1 MLFRLGSHT
10 GNRYNQLYINPDLYF
25 VMFNKP
31 RKISSTALLILI
43 ATIGYLSIFMLLLN
57 RIIETTGIQYSF
69 ILVSV
74 SLILIIISCF
84 ITWGIFNLNLNSSS
98 HFWLFFLLFGIYLL
112 ISYFIF
118 KQTTAHLIGFSL
130 SLLTKTYIFLL
141 VFQIVIGIP
150 TAFHLLNRLF
160 VKLKKSNEEIE
171 IRKIELENLKNQLSP
186 HFLFNHL
193 NNIYATIMID
203 KEIALDYTHK
213 FSDMMRFYHNMIGLD
228 FIPLND
234 ELNYIEN
241 YLALEKYKMGDR
253 LRLSFVKHIDELKYQ
268 IPPFLLTPFIETAI
282 ERSQG
287 LGALPYIEIILT
299 IQNGTLKL
307 DVINSIPEKPGKVKK
322 QILLDKLKSQLQFL
336 YPDRFTL
343 KSVKINNMEQ
353 STLEFPL

>member
-1 MLFRLGSHT
+1 MNS
-10 GNRYNQLYINPDLYF
+10 NR
-25 VMFNKP
+25 
-31 RKISSTALLILI
+31 SS
-43 ATIGYLSIFMLLLN
+43 FF
-57 RIIETTGIQYSF
+57 GITY
-69 ILVSV
+69 
-74 SLILIIISCF
+74 
-84 ITWGIFNLNLNSSS
+84 
-98 HFWLFFLLFGIYLL
+98 LLFGIYFL
-112 ISYFIF
+112 IAFFSLRQII
-118 KQTTAHLIGFSL
+118 AHLMGFPP
-130 SLLTKTYIFLL
+130 LLVTYIYLFIL

-150 TAFHLLNRLF
+150 AAYYYLNSLF
-160 VKLKKSNEEIE
+160 VKLKKSKEEIE
-171 IRKIELENLKNQLSP
+171 IKKSELENLKSQLSP

-234 ELNYIEN
+234 ELTYIDN

-253 LRLSFVKHIDELKYQ
+253 LRLSFVKHIDELTYQ

-287 LGALPYIEIILT
+287 LGALPYLEIILT